1 MTPHRRFLAP
11 LDFFPVDW
19 SIDDRPDT
27 STCVITVRGKTVDGE
42 TVLCRLAYYP
52 FFFVAIPPEWT
63 PGRKALLMN
72 EVFATHDPVH
82 KYTVF
87 VDRKDLWG
95 FTNNQSR
102 TFLQVAFSS
111 LQLAKRAKYGLK
123 RSGYKTYES
132 SIDPLIRFF
141 HVRDLRPAQWCRLTS
156 WTTNT
161 DDTILDAVFTDIH
174 PCPDVTERRPPLIL
188 ASYDLECY
196 SASGAFPL
204 AHKPDD
210 AVITIGVTF
219 QKWGDPE
226 PYKRLAICLHDTDPL
241 PPEDVGI
248 EIVSCDTE
256 GDVIATFYQVLD
268 MEHTDVVLGYNNW
281 QFDDKYLY
289 NRAEL
294 CVDEYGEPTLDASEL
309 GKPKEWEL
317 NSGAYGDNTY
327 FMMHVQGRMHMDVL
341 QLIRREYKL
350 ASYSLNAVASQYL
363 QDSKI
368 DLPAGDI
375 FRKFKESAAGRAE
388 IAKYCVKDT
397 ELPLQL
403 VMKLCLLEN
412 MLEMSNA
419 TICPP
424 SYLVSRGQQIKAFS
438 QITHFARRQGF
449 LVPDDAAMGIE
460 GKFEGATVLHAD
472 KNAHMEIVAG
482 LDFASLYPSIMRAY
496 NLCYTSIVLDPNY
509 ANVPGI
515 EYHTVKT
522 ALGTYM
528 FAQDTPSILPGLLA
542 ELAHY
547 RTKAKKDMA
556 DAKNRGDEF
565 AAAVFNAK
573 QLSMK
578 ISMNSVYGFCGASR
592 GYLPCVGISAST
604 TAIGR
609 DMLQKTKTYVESIGG
624 HVVYG
629 DSVASYT
636 PVYIRHNGL
645 LDICSIDQVADTYG
659 DGRWIECVDMG
670 RQNKHVCQLPG
681 DVETWSEEGWTTL
694 DRIVRHELAP
704 HKKILRVLTHTGLV
718 DVTDDHSLLDVD
730 GRCVRTNE
738 VHVGMAL
745 MHHPLPDAT
754 NADTSLSE
762 DEARIMGRLMY
773 SENCKVVPGC
783 VLNGPENIRLAFW
796 TGLCDADGDKGI
808 KCNRIDQKN
817 QIRQAHITWLGHS
830 LGYNVSLNS
839 IGQDEK
845 PSMTTMTM
853 TGSAHRKD
861 PNRIEKISEC
871 DDVSGYVYD
880 LTTRNHH
887 FAAGVG
893 TLIVHNTDS
902 VMCKL
907 YPTLQDDQRYDM
919 AAHFVK
925 AEAVAADITKLFKPP
940 IQLEFEKCYYPY
952 FLVSKKRYAG
962 LMFTN
967 PHKPDYIDVKGLSL
981 VRRDSCAL
989 VKDVSERILEKLM
1002 HDRDPD
1008 AAHQVARDAIV
1019 RIVSR
1024 QEPIE
1029 KFVVSKTLR
1038 NDYKNANQAHVGVA
1052 RKIETRTGQAPPSG
1066 SRVPYVFVKGC
1077 LPKSLQVDR
1086 SEDPEFAREHN
1097 MELDVLYYIEH
1108 QLTTPITTLLGF
1120 FGDAHEAVFGHPGVK
1135 ALMDAEREDAR
1146 IRERIAMNKAAKQPE
1161 ITKFFFREDT

>member
-1 MTPHRRFLAP
+1 MTKHTQPP

-27 STCVITVRGKTVDGE
+27 STCAIAVRGKTLDG
-42 TVLCRLAYYP
+42 TTIRCRLAYYP

-63 PGRKALLMN
+63 SGRKALLMN
-72 EVFATHDPVH
+72 EVFANHDPVH

-95 FTNNQSR
+95 FTNNETR

-111 LQLAKRAKYGLK
+111 LQRAKRAKYGLK
-123 RSGYKTYES
+123 RSGYSTYES

-141 HVRDLRPAQWCRLTS
+141 HVRDIRPAQWCRLTS
-156 WTTNT
+156 WTLTKSVAG
-161 DDTILDAVFTDIH
+161 DDDDDVQQYDAMFTDIH
-174 PCPDVTERRPPLIL
+174 PCPDKSAENRPPLVL

-241 PPEDVGI
+241 PPEENI
-248 EIVSCDTE
+248 EIVSCDSET
-256 GDVIATFYQVLD
+256 DVIAAFYQALD
-268 MEHTDVVLGYNNW
+268 AEDTDVVLGYNNW

-294 CVDEYGEPTLDASEL
+294 CVDEYGEPTLDASQL
-309 GKPKEWEL
+309 GTPKEWQL

-327 FMMHVQGRMHMDVL
+327 FMMHIRGRMHMDVL

-350 ASYSLNAVASQYL
+350 ASYSLNAVSAHYL
-363 QDSKI
+363 NDSKI
-368 DLPAGDI
+368 DLPAGEI

-397 ELPLQL
+397 ALPLQL

-412 MLEMSNA
+412 TLEMSNA

-472 KNAHMEIVAG
+472 KNAHMEIVSG
-482 LDFASLYPSIMRAY
+482 LDFASLYPSIIRAY
-496 NLCYTSIVLDPNY
+496 NLCYTSIVLDTKY
-509 ANVPGI
+509 ANIPGI
-515 EYHTVKT
+515 EYHSVKT

-542 ELAHY
+542 ELAQY
-547 RTKAKKDMA
+547 RSKAKRDMA
-556 DAKNRGDEF
+556 DAKGRGDEF

-636 PVYIRHNGL
+636 PVYIRRKGGL
-645 LDICSIDQVADTYG
+645 LDICPIDEVAEKYG
-659 DGRWIECVDMG
+659 GGRWIDCVDVG
-670 RQNKHVCQLPG
+670 RQDKQVC
-681 DVETWSEEGWTTL
+681 DVSDMHIETWSDEGWTKL
-694 DRIVRHELAP
+694 DRIIRHELP
-704 HKKILRVLTHTGLV
+704 SHKKILRVLTHTGLV
-718 DVTDDHSLLDVD
+718 DVTDDHSLLDVN
-730 GRCVRTNE
+730 GQCVKTNE
-738 VHVGMAL
+738 VQIGTAL

-754 NADTSLSE
+754 NADTSAEISE
-762 DEARIMGRLMY
+762 EDARIMGTEY
-773 SENCKVVPGC
+773 CDDDVIPGC
-783 VLNGPENIRLAFW
+783 ILNGPEPVRKAFW
-796 TGLCDADGDKGI
+796 TGLSCQSGDD
-808 KCNRIDQKN
+808 RHRWS
-817 QIRQAHITWLGHS
+817 QIGQAHVRWLEHS
-830 LGYNVSLNS
+830 LGYHGCHNDDDDANRV
-839 IGQDEK
+839 
-845 PSMTTMTM
+845 
-853 TGSAHRKD
+853 RK
-861 PNRIEKISEC
+861 ITEC
-871 DDVSGYVYD
+871 HDVSGYVYD

-893 TLIVHNTDS
+893 KLVVHNTDS
-902 VMCKL
+902 VMCTL
-907 YPTLQDDQRYDM
+907 YPTLPGDQRYDM

-925 AEAVAADITKLFKPP
+925 AEAVAADISKLFKAP

-952 FLVSKKRYAG
+952 LLVSKKRYAG
-962 LMFTN
+962 LMFTK
-967 PHKPDYIDVKGLSL
+967 PEGPDYIDVKGLSL

-1002 HDRDPD
+1002 YDRDPD
-1008 AAHQVARDAIV
+1008 GAHEVARGAILRV
-1019 RIVSR
+1019 LSR
-1024 QEPIE
+1024 QEPID

-1052 RKIETRTGQAPPSG
+1052 RKIEARTGQAPPSG

-1077 LPKSLQVDR
+1077 LKNSLQVDR
-1086 SEDPEFAREHN
+1086 SEDPEFARQNN

-1120 FGDAHEAVFGHPGVK
+1120 FGDAHAAVFEHPDVK
-1135 ALMDAEREDAR
+1135 GPLDAEREDAR
-1146 IRERIAMNKAAKQPE
+1146 ILERIAMNRAAKQPE
-1161 ITKFFFREDT
+1161 ITKFFFRADT

>member
-1 MTPHRRFLAP
+1 MTRQRLHTP

-19 SIDDRPDT
+19 AIDDRIDT
-27 STCVITVRGKTVDGE
+27 STCVITIRGKTPDGM
-42 TVLCRLAYYP
+42 TVKCRLGYYP

-63 PGRKALLMN
+63 AGRKALLMN
-72 EVFATHDPVH
+72 EIFANHEPVQ

-95 FTNNQSR
+95 FTNNESR
-102 TFLQVAFSS
+102 SFLQVAFSS
-111 LQLAKRAKYGLK
+111 LQRAKRAKYGLK
-123 RSGYKTYES
+123 RSGYSTYES

-141 HVRDLRPAQWCRLTS
+141 HVRDIRPAQWCRLTS
-156 WTTNT
+156 WTTNDD
-161 DDTILDAVFTDIH
+161 DDTLDAMFTDIH
-174 PCPDVTERRPPLIL
+174 PCPDLAEKRPPIVL

-210 AVITIGVTF
+210 AIITIGVTF
-219 QKWGDPE
+219 QRWGDAE
-226 PYKRLAICLHDTDPL
+226 PYKRLAICLHDTDSL
-241 PPEDVGI
+241 PPEEGI
-248 EIVSCDTE
+248 DIVSCETE
-256 GDVIATFYQVLD
+256 TDVIATFYQVLRD
-268 MEHTDVVLGYNNW
+268 EETDCVLGYNNW

-294 CVDEYGEPTLDASEL
+294 CVNEYGEPTLDASEL
-309 GKPKEWEL
+309 GKPKEWQL

-327 FMMHVQGRMHMDVL
+327 FMMHSQGRMHMDVL

-350 ASYSLNAVASQYL
+350 ASYSLNAVSAHYL
-363 QDSKI
+363 NDSKI

-375 FRKFKESAAGRAE
+375 FRKFKESAAGRSE

-397 ELPLQL
+397 ALPLQL

-482 LDFASLYPSIMRAY
+482 LDFASLYPSIIRAY
-496 NLCYTSIVLDPNY
+496 NLCYTSIVLDPKY
-509 ANVPGI
+509 AHVPGV

-542 ELAHY
+542 ELAQY
-547 RTKAKKDMA
+547 RSKAKRDMA
-556 DAKNRGDEF
+556 EAKGRGDEF

-592 GYLPCVGISAST
+592 GFLPCVGISAST

-609 DMLQKTKTYVESIGG
+609 DMLQKTKAYVESIGG

-629 DSVASYT
+629 DSVAGYT
-636 PVYIRHNGL
+636 PVYIRHNNGL
-645 LDICSIDQVADTYG
+645 LDICPIDHVAEIYG
-659 DGRWIECVDMG
+659 GGRWIKCVESG
-670 RQNKHVCQLPG
+670 RQNKEACHLSE
-681 DVETWSEEGWTTL
+681 DIETWSDEGWTRL
-694 DRIVRHELAP
+694 LRIIRHELAP
-704 HKKILRVLTHTGLV
+704 HKKMVRVTTSRGYV
-718 DVTDDHSLLDVD
+718 DVTDDHSLLSPRGDILTP
-730 GRCVRTNE
+730 RE
-738 VHVGMAL
+738 VHVGTPL
-745 MHHPLPDAT
+745 LHHPLPPPSMHL
-754 NADTSLSE
+754 SLSVQQQQQQQQQHTA
-762 DEARIMGRLMY
+762 DNDQVRRAREVWSMQ
-773 SENCKVVPGC
+773 SKVHNPH
-783 VLNGPENIRLAFW
+783 
-796 TGLCDADGDKGI
+796 DGDCGVVE
-808 KCNRIDQKN
+808 CVRDIDGEG
-817 QIRQAHITWLGHS
+817 RGT
-830 LGYNVSLNS
+830 
-839 IGQDEK
+839 
-845 PSMTTMTM
+845 
-853 TGSAHRKD
+853 
-861 PNRIEKISEC
+861 
-871 DDVSGYVYD
+871 YVYD
-880 LTTRNHH
+880 LTTANHH

-893 TLIVHNTDS
+893 ELIVHNTDS
-902 VMCKL
+902 VMCTL
-907 YPTLQDDQRYDM
+907 YPTLHDDQRYDM

-925 AEAVAADITKLFKPP
+925 AESVAEQITKLFKPP
-940 IQLEFEKCYYPY
+940 IKLEFEKCYYPY

-967 PHKPDYIDVKGLSL
+967 PQTPDYIDVKGLSL

-1024 QEPIE
+1024 QEPIG

-1052 RKIETRTGQAPPSG
+1052 RKIEARTGQPPPSG
-1066 SRVPYVFVKGC
+1066 SRVPYVFIKDC
-1077 LPKSLQVDR
+1077 PPNSLQVDR
-1086 SEDPEFAREHN
+1086 SEDPDFARDNN

-1120 FGDAHEAVFGHPGVK
+1120 FGDAHAAVFGHPDVK
-1135 ALMDAEREDAR
+1135 YLLDAEREDAR
-1146 IRERIAMNKAAKQPE
+1146 IRDRIAKNKAAKQPE